1 MKFKTWKTIT
11 IGTKTPPELKE
22 ALKAADINVSLYAG
36 DILDNM
42 PLVKKQ
48 KVNLVRVTVK
58 ELGFTD
64 WTPTE
69 KIYAKAQELGLDLC
83 PAEVGPYLRLA
94 YQDQPLNEWF
104 LIAMKPISDRDRD
117 PNVFY
122 LERHTDGL
130 WLRHN
135 LAGPG
140 NEWNPEYE
148 FAFAVRK
155 SLKFSDPSDTSV
167 PLAVEPFDPSTFE
180 ITYQGKQYTLIEKK

>member
-11 IGTKTPPELKE
+11 ISTKTLPELKE
-22 ALKAADINVSLYAG
+22 ALKAADINVSIYAG
-36 DILDNM
+36 DMLDNM

-104 LIAMKPISDRDRD
+104 LIAMKQISDRDRNPD
-117 PNVFY
+117 VFILVRY
-122 LERHTDGL
+122 TVGL
-130 WLRHN
+130 WLRSR
-135 LAGPG
+135 LAEPGCEWGPG
-140 NEWNPEYE
+140 HE

-155 SLKFSDPSDTSV
+155 SLQSSDTPV